1 MHGPGRHLAALVAA
15 LCLAIP
21 FALAACGGGGTP
33 KPEAQAQPQPEQPA
47 PETPAPAPADPTPAP
62 TEADRNSVRT
72 ADSGKTLESARRAA
86 DSLPGFGSVT
96 QSTNGN
102 ANGITTDRARA
113 AFNGASLTV
122 TVTRANGSALT
133 LDSSDSVHRELLP
146 AGVFR
151 IPGPPRTARAW
162 LTANIANRAA
172 TVSRLAVTTANGNSN
187 DWLAG
192 GYWLH
197 IAGQNLLAT
206 APTVTRAEMGAF
218 VDGPELRSPPT
229 LPTTLTA
236 HYEGLGAGAYALR
249 YGRGFTAAGVA
260 PGSSEIGEF
269 TGTTTLTA
277 HFANNTISGC
287 FGCKGNLL
295 FTGVFED
302 GATGAQRTFADSPSD
317 SRLRLGTAQIESNGT
332 FRANNVTLSSPKF
345 RQAGLEFTEQG
356 GSWGGSFSNIPDT
369 MDEPRLAAG
378 TFGGSAASNDGSQV
392 AYIGAFVAG
401 KQ

>member
-21 FALAACGGGGTP
+21 FALAACGGGGG
-33 KPEAQAQPQPEQPA
+33 APA
-47 PETPAPAPADPTPAP
+47 KTATPAPADPTPAP

-86 DSLPGFGSVT
+86 DSLPRFGSVT
-96 QSTNGN
+96 QSTNRD

-113 AFNGASLTV
+113 AFNGAGVAV
-122 TVTRANGSALT
+122 TVTRADGSTLT
-133 LDSSDSVHRELLP
+133 LDSSDSVHSESLP

-151 IPGPPRTARAW
+151 IPGPARTARAW
-162 LTANIANRAA
+162 LTANIADRAA
-172 TVSRLAVTTANGNSN
+172 TVSRLAVTTANGDSN

-206 APTVTRAEMGAF
+206 APTVTRADMGAF
-218 VDGPELRSPPT
+218 VDGPELRSPPN
-229 LPTTLTA
+229 LPTTQLA
-236 HYEGLGAGAYALR
+236 HYEGMGAGAYATR
-249 YGRGFTAAGVA
+249 YGSGFTAAGVA
-260 PGSSEIGEF
+260 PGSTEIGEF

-277 HFANNTISGC
+277 SFADNTISGC

-302 GATGAQRTFADSPSD
+302 GATGAQRTFEDVPTD
-317 SRLRLGTAQIESNGT
+317 YQLRLGAAQIESNGT
-332 FRANNVTLSSPKF
+332 FRTNDVTLSSATV
-345 RQAGLEFTEQG
+345 RQAGLGFTEQG
-356 GSWGGSFSNIPDT
+356 GSWGGRFSNIPDT
-369 MDEPRLAAG
+369 MD
-378 TFGGSAASNDGSQV
+378 TFKEGLNKFS
-392 AYIGAFVAG
+392 FR
-401 KQ
+401 

>member
-1 MHGPGRHLAALVAA
+1 MAA

-33 KPEAQAQPQPEQPA
+33 TPKPEAQAQPQPEQPA
-47 PETPAPAPADPTPAP
+47 PAPTPGGSAP

-72 ADSGKTLESARRAA
+72 ADSGKTIESARRAA

-102 ANGITTDRARA
+102 ENGITTDRARA
-113 AFNGASLTV
+113 AATTSGVTV

-133 LDSSDSVHRELLP
+133 LDSSDAVHSELLP

-151 IPGPPRTARAW
+151 ISGPPRTARAW

-172 TVSRLAVTTANGNSN
+172 TVSRFAVTTANGNSN

-218 VDGPELRSPPT
+218 VDGPELRSPPN
-229 LPTTLTA
+229 LPTTTLA
-236 HYEGLGAGAYALR
+236 YYEGLGAGAYANR
-249 YGRGFTAAGVA
+249 YGNGFTAAGVA

-269 TGTTTLTA
+269 TGTIELNA
-277 HFANNTISGC
+277 NFRNNTIYGC
-287 FGCKGNLL
+287 VGCKGNVL

-302 GATGAQRTFADSPSD
+302 GATGAQNTFEDVPSD
-317 SRLRLGTAQIESNGT
+317 YQLHLGTAQIESNGT
-332 FRANNVTLSSPKF
+332 FHADNVTLSSA
-345 RQAGLEFTEQG
+345 RVQQAGLGFTEQG
-356 GSWGGSFSNIPDT
+356 GSWGGRFSNILYT
-369 MDEPRLAAG
+369 YATEENEPRLVAG
-378 TFGGSAASNDGSQV
+378 TFGGRAALSDGSQA
-392 AYIGAFVAG
+392 AYVGAFVAG
-401 KQ
+401 RSQPQ

>member
-21 FALAACGGGGTP
+21 FALAACGGGGG
-33 KPEAQAQPQPEQPA
+33 APA
-47 PETPAPAPADPTPAP
+47 KTATPAPADPTPAP

-86 DSLPGFGSVT
+86 DSLPRFESVT
-96 QSTNGN
+96 QSTNRN
-102 ANGITTDRARA
+102 ASGITTDRARA
-113 AFNGASLTV
+113 AFNGAGVAV
-122 TVTRANGSALT
+122 TVTRADGSTLT
-133 LDSSDSVHRELLP
+133 LDSSDSVHSYTLP
-146 AGVFR
+146 NRVFR
-151 IPGPPRTARAW
+151 ILGPARIGRAW
-162 LTANIANRAA
+162 LTANIADRAA
-172 TVSRLAVTTANGNSN
+172 TVSRLAVTTANDDSN
-187 DWLAG
+187 DWLAS

-218 VDGPELRSPPT
+218 VDGPELRSPPN
-229 LPTTLTA
+229 LPTTQRA
-236 HYEGLGAGAYALR
+236 HYEGLGAGAYATR
-249 YGRGFTAAGVA
+249 YGSGYTARGIT

-269 TGTTTLTA
+269 RGIIELNA
-277 HFANNTISGC
+277 SFANNTISGC

-302 GATGAQRTFADSPSD
+302 GATGAQRTFEDVPTD
-317 SRLRLGTAQIESNGT
+317 YQLRLGTAQIESNGT
-332 FRANNVTLSSPKF
+332 FRADNVTLSSARV
-345 RQAGLEFTEQG
+345 RQAGLGFTEDS
-356 GSWGGSFSNIPDT
+356 GSWGGKFSNIPGT
-369 MDEPRLAAG
+369 HNEPRLAAG
-378 TFGGSAASNDGSQV
+378 TFGGRAALSDGSQA